1 MTETKEEYNDDKLK
15 AEYQAR
21 LTALCK
27 NVNTNY
33 YIYGFMPHLYDA
45 KHLIKAPHDG
55 IDFNKDY
62 YEDFMLLCDEISRNV
77 AGVQNGFGDFSFE
90 YAHFATWPSE
100 LLKRMYEQ
108 LRLGKEET
116 ERVRNVLK
124 ARGNLLEWND
134 AVIDGERVA
143 SVANAGSLRIVATPM
158 GFTIT
163 IGANDYVM
171 HKKVLDKMSLRIA
184 KQEAQIYF
192 VEVMKWRDYSMT
204 MQTVAG

>member
-1 MTETKEEYNDDKLK
+1 MTETKEEFKVDDKLK

-45 KHLIKAPHDG
+45 KHLIKPPHDG

-62 YEDFMLLCDEISRNV
+62 IDDFLILCEDIRCYVGLTNDF
-77 AGVQNGFGDFSFE
+77 ADFSFE

-100 LLKRMYEQ
+100 LLKTLYER
-108 LRLGKEET
+108 LKLGKEET
-116 ERVRNVLK
+116 ERIRNVLK

-143 SVANAGSLRIVATPM
+143 SIANAGSLRIVATPM

-171 HKKVLDKMSLRIA
+171 HKKVLDKMSLRMA